1 MYCGSDP
8 QGGGSRV
15 KLRFGPVRRNKL
27 ESVILILGLNNVDIG
42 TMCIVIFMFLD
53 V

>member
-15 KLRFGPVRRNKL
+15 KRKFEPVRRNQL

-42 TMCIVIFMFLD
+42 TMRIVIFYVLD